1 MTIMDKKI
9 NKLMK
14 ILEKENWKAIEIE
27 TVGGS
32 VSVKF
37 VLHKPKYKFLKTTEM
52 IQFYDRITDKKILID
67 IYCATEIVINEEKQE
82 YEIELYHE
90 EYVKMKMY

>member
-27 TVGGS
+27 TVG
-32 VSVKF
+32 VKF

>member
-27 TVGGS
+27 TVGGA

-37 VLHKPKYKFLKTTEM
+37 VLH
-52 IQFYDRITDKKILID
+52 
-67 IYCATEIVINEEKQE
+67 
-82 YEIELYHE
+82 
-90 EYVKMKMY
+90 

>member
-1 MTIMDKKI
+1 MVRNNYI
-9 NKLMK
+9 NTKTYYPKNRIIKFYIKWKLTTFK
-14 ILEKENWKAIEIE
+14 LLFSH
-27 TVGGS
+27 T
-32 VSVKF
+32 
-37 VLHKPKYKFLKTTEM
+37 KYKFLKTTEM
-52 IQFYDRITDKKILID
+52 IQFYDRITDKKTLID

>member
-1 MTIMDKKI
+1 MAIINRKI
-9 NKLMK
+9 KELMK

-27 TVGGS
+27 TVGA

-67 IYCATEIVINEEKQE
+67 IYCATEIVINEKKQE

>member
-27 TVGGS
+27 TVGGA
-32 VSVKF
+32 VSV
-37 VLHKPKYKFLKTTEM
+37 LS
-52 IQFYDRITDKKILID
+52 LIH
-67 IYCATEIVINEEKQE
+67 I
-82 YEIELYHE
+82 
-90 EYVKMKMY
+90 

>member
-1 MTIMDKKI
+1 MTIIDRKI
-9 NKLMK
+9 KELMK

-27 TVGGS
+27 TVGGV

-52 IQFYDRITDKKILID
+52 IQFYDRITDKKI
-67 IYCATEIVINEEKQE
+67 
-82 YEIELYHE
+82 
-90 EYVKMKMY
+90 